1 MTKHI
6 TVDTH
11 IDTVGFRCVSNSKEE
26 RDHLF
31 NQIVGFI
38 SKRKMVGVKYD
49 KKRST
54 KYYQITK
61 FQSGNTTLGTI
72 AKGYY
77 ENTTNSFNSD
87 YWYINLNF
95 YGLKR
100 YNKIKDDSSILL
112 VKTIAA
118 YLNTYDIHFGLIET
132 DIAMD
137 IHSKIEN
144 ILVVCMRRSANVD
157 YFPLGDLDDDGYPIQ
172 LNDGTYDVEKFR
184 SFKSKKNAMSLAYV
198 YNKRKKELEKFNYD
212 IGFELAR
219 HEVKLQ
225 KRYFVKNQYC
235 TGVIFKT
242 LDKYAVLYFEDVKQ
256 KEILIQKCN
265 SAKNSKKRR
274 EVIEDAIERN
284 IAQRLNYRMD
294 KVGDFLREI
303 DTVKFDSKGG
313 FIHTKREDYLY
324 SHSKFNRK
332 H

>member
-26 RDHLF
+26 RDCLF

-38 SKRKMVGVKYD
+38 SKRKMVGIEYD

-72 AKGYY
+72 AKSYY
-77 ENTTNSFNSD
+77 ENTTSSFNSD

-100 YNKIKDDSSILL
+100 YHKIKDDASMLL

-144 ILVVCMRRSANVD
+144 ILAVCIRRSANVD
-157 YFPLGDLDDDGYPIQ
+157 YLPLGDLDDDGNLIQ
-172 LNDGTYDVEKFR
+172 EDEGTYNIEKFE
-184 SFKSKKNAMSLAYV
+184 SFKSKKNAMSRAYL
-198 YNKRKKELEKFNYD
+198 YNKRKKELEKFKFD
-212 IGFELAR
+212 IGFELTR
-219 HEVKLQ
+219 FEVKLQ

-235 TGVIFKT
+235 TGVIYKT
-242 LDKYAVLYFEDVKQ
+242 LDKYAVLAFEDIKQ

-265 SAKNSKKRR
+265 SAKSSKKRR

-284 IAQRLNYRMD
+284 IAKRLSYRMD
-294 KVGDFLREI
+294 RVGDFLREI
-303 DTVKFDSKGG
+303 DTVKFDAKGN
-313 FIHTKREDYLY
+313 FIYTKREDYLY
-324 SHSKFNRK
+324 SYSKFNRK